1 MTSVLRMN
9 ARMVGCVGGK
19 LIRCIMLVVLVSV
32 VCIYVCV
39 CASVGYV
46 EEKEV
51 YYTTKM
57 RSNYGRRV
65 C

>member
-1 MTSVLRMN
+1 
-9 ARMVGCVGGK
+9 
-19 LIRCIMLVVLVSV
+19 MLVVLVSV
-32 VCIYVCV
+32 VYVCV